1 MDKFKHPLAR
11 GASYLLIYTT
21 AVTPLHPAF
30 AAGIN
35 AANGNTQVQQ
45 GNVPVVNIATPNAA
59 GISHN
64 SYKDFNVAAPGAVL
78 NNATA
83 AGQSQ
88 LAGQLNANGN
98 LKGKAAELIIN
109 EVTGGSRSELQG
121 KLEVFGNKANVMIA
135 NPNGIS
141 CDGCGFINAPGV
153 TLTTGRPQFDKQGA
167 LEALEVKKGS
177 VIIGSKGL
185 DGYSADYVDILSRAT
200 EVNGQINANNLSLT
214 QGANRVS
221 FKDGTVT
228 PIAGEGAKPQL
239 AVDTKALGGMYA
251 NKIRLVANEDGV
263 GVNLRDIITN
273 QRDITLSA
281 KGKMTLGGTFRSKTD
296 LNVSA
301 NELLVAPWSTVQA
314 DQDVTLAS
322 PALTNAW
329 QVTASRDIRVFSDT
343 VRNVGADAKIHANN
357 NLWIQKDA
365 QGNKANLVENRSA
378 TIKTNSGDLVI
389 RTERLNNVVDKFVMG
404 ERPDKIDEEGM
415 RLFGEIYN
423 ARKTGNIR
431 DRNDVYNNDL
441 KVTNDYFKIECSDGW
456 ECIAGIY
463 TLRDI
468 WINNETKKK
477 FVQGVSAAG
486 RIEAGA
492 NLYANASSLYNH
504 LSEIRANK
512 DIILTG
518 ENLTLNSQTI
528 GSLRSYTR
536 FTPDKDAYREYKEIG
551 WIFPPL
557 SFIRADGTAQAW
569 NNEGHIN
576 SVIAAGGNLVADFK
590 STINF
595 DTALPYDLTRTQ
607 DVGIV
612 PRANTVNAN
621 NIVMH
626 ANNIY
631 ITDGVG
637 ARTDLTIQADDQI
650 NLGQAALSAGREL
663 SITAINNIDAW
674 QSRLQGTQVNL
685 ISRSGDIKS
694 HSAITTR
701 YFHPDGNVAF
711 ANITANDLTV
721 NAGKNI
727 LLNDTELHIGWNITG
742 MAGKSFTIFNND
754 RLLPPAALLTSTEPV
769 SGQQHFNWAF
779 AAPGKAE
786 VRENITIIAGENI
799 DLPGTYLRAGLD
811 MVLNAGKSVLLGL
824 RTVNPGYSHYFSSSR
839 TPELRASINGMRSLQ
854 ISAAQDVAAPGAYL
868 YSDGNV
874 TAYAGRNLW
883 LGSQGY
889 SYLDATNDNNR
900 DDRHLTTF
908 VRAGKN
914 LTLASN
920 GELSASGSALLSGA
934 DMALSAGGN
943 IRFDAVQNYTYREGG
958 NEYTESLAQQGSEL
972 SAGGLMTV
980 ISNGS
985 ILFQATKL
993 TAKGALDVAA
1003 KGGYLYAQA
1012 MEESSH
1018 YEKKEVKRKWWGKK
1032 TEVKQTRHDVVNKVT
1047 EFSAGSDIN
1056 LLSRDDSTYE
1066 ASKIAAGQNARL
1078 TSTQG
1083 KINFRAVK
1091 NTTFEQTV
1099 TSSKGIYITQ
1109 SNRGYEDNKWVLPSI
1124 YTGGSLTVEAA
1135 NGISADV
1142 KVKNGQ
1148 TLRNAVAALGN
1159 APGTTW
1165 LKDLDTR
1172 KDVQWNTVRDAYSSW
1187 DYKSQHLNPAV
1198 AAVIAIAAAAVTA
1211 GTGLAAAAGQS
1222 AVTATG
1228 VAGAT
1233 ASSAVYGSAYA
1244 GMTSLASQVAVAL
1257 VDNQGN
1263 LSKTLQ
1269 ALGNSQTVKAT
1280 ATAMAIGGALAG
1292 FDQVLDANVPADKAR
1307 LPVLI
1312 KDEDWS
1318 KIAQRVAGQ
1327 SVISSSLNTTING
1340 GSFKDNLTNALLAN
1354 VGSQIQ
1360 AEGANLIGDNG
1371 EILGLPGRSVSHAVL
1386 AGISAE
1392 IGRGDGKGAAA
1403 GALAAELAGV
1413 ILGDNIIKPE
1423 EWQKKSEQQAQM
1435 ARVLGAAAGA
1445 VFTGKS
1451 DGAYSGATGGE
1462 NAFRY
1467 NYLSHKQQELM
1478 EKDLAAAKTP
1488 LDKALVLANWGITSH
1503 TQDGAFV
1510 AGVVSGIPVEISDTV
1525 DGLVAVASNPREAAD
1540 ALIALIKNDDRFSI
1554 IGESV
1559 KQEYLGRVEAFKAKY
1574 EHAGVDGAY
1583 GAGLEFGK
1591 LTMAGLGLVAGAAG
1605 AGKLGVK
1612 ITTNAIKASEKAAL
1626 KGPLAYVDEPFFN
1639 PYGTLGSGQVW
1650 SIKGRM
1656 KHVQLPNEGKIR
1668 FVPDSNYKPTNP
1680 LPRGPNKGYIDKFG
1694 NEWTKGPSRT
1704 KGQEFEWDVQLSPT
1718 GKAQLGWASR
1728 DGKHLNVS
1736 LDGKIT
1742 HK

>member
-21 AVTPLHPAF
+21 ALQPLHPAF

-35 AANGNTQVQQ
+35 AANGSTQVYMKP
-45 GNVPVVNIATPNAA
+45 GNVPVVDIATPNAA

-64 SYKDFNVAAPGAVL
+64 VYKDFNVGAPGAVL
-78 NNATA
+78 DNAVQGGKT
-83 AGQSQ
+83 Q
-88 LAGQLNANGN
+88 LGVTIDKGNPN
-98 LKGKAAELIIN
+98 LKGKPAELIIN
-109 EVTGGSRSELQG
+109 EVTGGRRSELQG

-135 NPNGIS
+135 NPNGIT

-153 TLTTGRPQFDKQGA
+153 TLTTGKPQFDKQGA

-301 NELLVAPWSTVQA
+301 NELLVAPWTVVQA

-322 PALTNAW
+322 QTLTNAW

-365 QGNKANLVENRSA
+365 QGNKSALVENRSA

-389 RTERLNNVVDKFVMG
+389 RTEQLNNVRDVVSAGWKNIPGNSKAFNKSFVGSYYGTRQGVDAVVTLEPELKDFG
-404 ERPDKIDEEGM
+404 IGSW
-415 RLFGEIYN
+415 FGEINLSKSDMVNVGRDEYLLIQSRVPGVISSGGN
-423 ARKTGNIR
+423 AYINAASLLNDQSNIKAAK
-431 DRNDVYNNDL
+431 DL
-441 KVTNDYFKIECSDGW
+441 
-456 ECIAGIY
+456 
-463 TLRDI
+463 
-468 WINNETKKK
+468 
-477 FVQGVSAAG
+477 
-486 RIEAGA
+486 
-492 NLYANASSLYNH
+492 
-504 LSEIRANK
+504 
-512 DIILTG
+512 ILTG
-518 ENLTLNSQTI
+518 KDVI
-528 GSLRSYTR
+528 VKSLQFGQKDLYWRLGTSTFGVGDIARDEDAPPGDWDLLYVTEKAPYT
-536 FTPDKDAYREYKEIG
+536 KQQELQS
-551 WIFPPL
+551 W
-557 SFIRADGTAQAW
+557 QAK
-569 NNEGHIN
+569 GYQQSLIN
-576 SVIAAGGNLVADFK
+576 AGNNLVVDVK
-590 STINF
+590 NTINI
-595 DTALPYDLTRTQ
+595 DTPLPYDPSNIIE
-607 DVGIV
+607 VGNS
-612 PRANTVNAN
+612 PRADTLGAN
-621 NIVMH
+621 NILLH
-626 ANNIY
+626 AGKIFL
-631 ITDGVG
+631 TDSVG
-637 ARTDLTIQADDQI
+637 AHTDLTIQADDQV

-674 QSRLQGTQVNL
+674 QSRLQGAQVNL

-920 GELSASGSALLSGA
+920 GELSASGSVLLSGG
-934 DMALSAGGN
+934 DMTLSAGGN
-943 IRFDAVQNYTYREGG
+943 MRFDAVQNYTYREGG

-972 SAGGLMTV
+972 NAGGLMTV

-993 TAKGALDVAA
+993 TAKRALDVAA

-1047 EFSAGSDIN
+1047 EFSAGGDIN

-1198 AAVIAIAAAAVTA
+1198 AAVTA
-1211 GTGLAAAAGQS
+1211 GAGLAAAAGQS

-1639 PYGTLGSGQVW
+1639 PYGTLSSGQVW